1 MIAAPSGEPLETL
14 APEDAAPPPVFE
26 EIRTAQP
33 GRATAAKAMMES
45 IARTELRLART
56 RALG

>member
-14 APEDAAPPPVFE
+14 ALEDALPPVFE

-33 GRATAAKAMMES
+33 GRATAARAMMES

-56 RALG
+56 GALG

>member
-14 APEDAAPPPVFE
+14 ALEAPPAVFE
-26 EIRTAQP
+26 EIRIAQP
-33 GRATAAKAMMES
+33 GRATAARAMMES

-56 RALG
+56 GALG